1 MKKKDHM
8 KSFGDP
14 ILLFLQFKSFQT
26 NQMNDFKAKLSKI
39 DPNASLH
46 LANKFNEFPYFCKSS
61 TFVLN
66 LPKVSYLEQI
76 FVAEELKENVFI
88 ELKSTQL
95 ECILVGVIFENKNIS
110 LNQLKKLFKLNL
122 CSFQI
127 LAALAK
133 TNKLVPFLKSR
144 LTSLPMILKANNGN

>member
-1 MKKKDHM
+1 M
-8 KSFGDP
+8 KSFEDP

-46 LANKFNEFPYFCKSS
+46 IANKFNEFPYFCQSS
-61 TFVLN
+61 TFILT
-66 LPKVSYLEQI
+66 LPKVDYLEQI

-95 ECILVGVIFENKNIS
+95 ECIVVGAIFENKNIN
-110 LNQLKKLFKLNL
+110 LNELKKLFKLNL
-122 CSFQI
+122 SSFQI
-127 LAALAK
+127 LAGLAK
-133 TNKLVPFLKSR
+133 TNKLVPFLKSH
-144 LTSLPMILKANNGN
+144 LTFLPMILKANNGN

>member
-8 KSFGDP
+8 KSFEDP

-46 LANKFNEFPYFCKSS
+46 IANKLNEFPYFCKSS
-61 TFVLN
+61 TFILT
-66 LPKVSYLEQI
+66 LPKVDYLEQI
-76 FVAEELKENVFI
+76 FVAGELKENVFI

-95 ECILVGVIFENKNIS
+95 KCIVVGAIFENKNIN
-110 LNQLKKLFKLNL
+110 LNELKKLFKLNL
-122 CSFQI
+122 SSFQI
-127 LAALAK
+127 LAGLAK

-144 LTSLPMILKANNGN
+144 LTFLPMILKANNGN